1 MNTTHLPPSNWK
13 SNCFAVTT
21 GRFPVF
27 FDSTLLR
34 RGFSGGILIAKDGD
48 IIYEKYAGFGDTRK
62 KETMDDSTSL
72 HIASSGKT
80 FTGMAILRMVQENKL
95 SLDDSLETFFPAFPY
110 HGVTVKMLLSHRS
123 GLPNYVYFIPN
134 SKTWNKK
141 QDVTNADVLNL
152 LYTEQPKRIF
162 KPVRGS
168 RTAIPTMC
176 CSL

>member
-1 MNTTHLPPSNWK
+1 
-13 SNCFAVTT
+13 
-21 GRFPVF
+21 
-27 FDSTLLR
+27 
-34 RGFSGGILIAKDGD
+34 
-48 IIYEKYAGFGDTRK
+48 
-62 KETMDDSTSL
+62 MDDSTSL